1 MTTAPA
7 TYTVSIPSTATSG
20 GNISIYFDQTNPPD
34 LGYNGKV
41 TVKNE
46 TSDTVMD
53 QNGNLQLTRSDQ
65 SYNVSLQLLK
75 SDNTPLQR
83 GETVTELQ
91 TLSDAETLTL
101 TTPTAAFDQNGQQV
115 ADNQIPAGT
124 YKGTL
129 NFSISYSD

>member
-1 MTTAPA
+1 M
-7 TYTVSIPSTATSG
+7 
-20 GNISIYFDQTNPPD
+20 
-34 LGYNGKV
+34 
-41 TVKNE
+41 
-46 TSDTVMD
+46 
-53 QNGNLQLTRSDQ
+53 
-65 SYNVSLQLLK
+65 
-75 SDNTPLQR
+75 
-83 GETVTELQ
+83 TELQ

>member
-1 MTTAPA
+1 
-7 TYTVSIPSTATSG
+7 
-20 GNISIYFDQTNPPD
+20 
-34 LGYNGKV
+34 
-41 TVKNE
+41 
-46 TSDTVMD
+46 MD